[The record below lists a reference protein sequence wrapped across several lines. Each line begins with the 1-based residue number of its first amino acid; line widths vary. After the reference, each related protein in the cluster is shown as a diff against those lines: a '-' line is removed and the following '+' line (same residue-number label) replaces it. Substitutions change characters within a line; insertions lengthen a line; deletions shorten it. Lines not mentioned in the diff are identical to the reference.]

1 MKEYTLS
8 FLGKD
13 SGFGKNSN
21 SAYLETDKELII
33 IDCGFSVFEKVKEKF
48 DLSKYNSIK
57 VIITHLHNDHA
68 GSLSQLI
75 LYCWYIFNKRV
86 TVMSKCENIEKY
98 LEITG
103 TPREAYELKND
114 YIEFI
119 KTEHVKYL
127 DAYGFYIKL
136 NEKNI
141 VYTGDTNTIEPFLN
155 FIEKADEIYIDVSRY
170 RSDAHINIED
180 VVDILK
186 EFKEK
191 GKKVILMH
199 LDDKDY
205 IEKVTNGEFY
215 I

>member
-1 MKEYTLS
+1 MKEYTLN

-21 SAYLETDKELII
+21 SAYFETDEELII

-48 DLSKYNSIK
+48 DLSKYSSIK

-75 LYCWYIFNKRV
+75 LYCWYVFNKKV
-86 TVMSKCENIEKY
+86 TVLSKSENIEKY

-103 TPREAYELKND
+103 TPRESYELKSD

-119 KTEHVKYL
+119 KTDHVKYL

-136 NEKNI
+136 NNKGI
-141 VYTGDTNTIEPFLN
+141 VYTGDTNTIEPFLP
-155 FIEKADEIYIDVSRY
+155 FIEIADELYIDVSKY
-170 RSDAHINIED
+170 KSDAHLNIND
-180 VVDILK
+180 VIDKLK

-191 GKKVILMH
+191 GKKIILMH

-205 IEKVTNGEFY
+205 IEEVTKKEF
-215 I
+215 II